1 MMRPFVLGPF
11 VGVPFSLLEMHGLRY
26 LVSGEVAKKESL

>member
-1 MMRPFVLGPF
+1 MMGPFVLGPN
-11 VGVPFSLLEMHGLRY
+11 VGVPLSLLEMRGLCY